1 MSNMQPDGDQS
12 CFKELYA
19 ILVRLESKF
28 IDIKQQLQPVLPLHN
43 FSFSVWMGELKNKCS
58 LRLQRDNMV
67 SLQDDVMEELLD
79 QLVEGPSQLSVVAII
94 DSCGFG
100 STDFAA
106 QAYNSNYVKSY
117 FDCRAWVSF
126 DINRGTM
133 LDNILKFVMPQ
144 PALREIMH
152 KDFEQRKMA
161 LHDYLRNKRYLI
173 VVDDVI
179 ASDVWDYI
187 GKALPDHQNGSRVLV
202 MLSNDKI
209 FSLCRLENGEMIHL
223 DSVPARPLRATL
235 HTLDM
240 PASYIHH
247 TPDGIWKMYKLRHL
261 NFGSVTLPA
270 HPGKFCSSLENLNFI
285 SVLHPSSCT
294 QDILGRLPSLQ
305 TLRVHENLSSYQF
318 MLSNSLCALLRV
330 ESLKLVDDR
339 TIVSQPSSMVPP
351 EYQFPPRLVELSLSI
366 LI

>member
-1 MSNMQPDGDQS
+1 MELTLLLSNLELILKETNYLVRESEIVIDTFIMSNMQPDGDQS

-19 ILVRLESKF
+19 ILVRTESKF

-144 PALREIMH
+144 PVLSEIML
-152 KDFEQRKMA
+152 KDFKQRKMA

-173 VVDDVI
+173 VVEDVI

-187 GKALPDHQNGSRVLV
+187 GKALPDH
-202 MLSNDKI
+202 
-209 FSLCRLENGEMIHL
+209 
-223 DSVPARPLRATL
+223 
-235 HTLDM
+235 
-240 PASYIHH
+240 
-247 TPDGIWKMYKLRHL
+247 
-261 NFGSVTLPA
+261 
-270 HPGKFCSSLENLNFI
+270 
-285 SVLHPSSCT
+285 
-294 QDILGRLPSLQ
+294 
-305 TLRVHENLSSYQF
+305 
-318 MLSNSLCALLRV
+318 
-330 ESLKLVDDR
+330 
-339 TIVSQPSSMVPP
+339 
-351 EYQFPPRLVELSLSI
+351 
-366 LI
+366 

>member
-1 MSNMQPDGDQS
+1 MDLHIGLFSERLKTLLAGEEGTLPLPVAAKEHIQNLQTETNYLVRESEIVIDTFIMSNMQPDGDQS

-161 LHDYLRNKRYLI
+161 LHDYLGNKRYLI

-209 FSLCRLENGEMIHL
+209 FSLCSLENGEMIHL
-223 DSVPARPLRATL
+223 DSVPARPLRATYQERPL
-235 HTLDM
+235 VFLYYERNTLAQNIRLTWLIQKWS
-240 PASYIHH
+240 PLFSIAE
-247 TPDGIWKMYKLRHL
+247 
-261 NFGSVTLPA
+261 LP
-270 HPGKFCSSLENLNFI
+270 
-285 SVLHPSSCT
+285 
-294 QDILGRLPSLQ
+294 
-305 TLRVHENLSSYQF
+305 
-318 MLSNSLCALLRV
+318 
-330 ESLKLVDDR
+330 
-339 TIVSQPSSMVPP
+339 
-351 EYQFPPRLVELSLSI
+351 
-366 LI
+366 